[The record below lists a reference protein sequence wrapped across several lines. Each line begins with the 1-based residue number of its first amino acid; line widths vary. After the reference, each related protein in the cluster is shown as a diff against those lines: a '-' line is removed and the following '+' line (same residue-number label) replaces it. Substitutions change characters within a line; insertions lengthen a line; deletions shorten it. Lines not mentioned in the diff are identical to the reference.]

1 MKLIVNGEDRDSAA
15 KDLAAL
21 WQEATAELELPGP
34 QGFAIALNGEVVRR
48 ADWSRTPLSNGDQVE
63 IIRAFSGG

>member
-1 MKLIVNGEDRDSAA
+1 MRLTVNGEDRDSAA

-21 WQEATAELELPGP
+21 WQEETAELELPGP
-34 QGFAIALNGEVVRR
+34 QGFAIALNGEVVLRTE
-48 ADWSRTPLSNGDQVE
+48 WSRTPLASGDQVE